1 MVCQVDEIAKDVRI
15 ALDRNMSSDRL
26 AELGDVDTLSLD
38 QVIISKIAEAVE
50 RVHSE
55 APSYLLESG
64 HNFGGEVYWGKM
76 GSGQVLLPDDFMR
89 LILFKMSD
97 WSRPVYHAIS
107 EEEPEYSL
115 QSSRFRGIRG
125 TAQKPVCGILIKP
138 EGKVLEFYSSKGES
152 ATVEA
157 AVYLP
162 YPTIDP
168 QGGIEICNRC
178 YTGVVYTISSLVLS
192 AYGDNGSAI
201 MSDLAKTVLK

>member
-1 MVCQVDEIAKDVRI
+1 MIYKTDEITKDVRDAI
-15 ALDRNMSSDRL
+15 NQNMYSGAL

-38 QVIISKIAEAVE
+38 QIIKSKIPEAVE
-50 RVHSE
+50 RVHCE

-97 WSRPVYHAIS
+97 WSRPVYHDIS

-115 QSSRFRGIRG
+115 QSSHFRGIRG
-125 TAQKPVCGILIKP
+125 TAQKPICAILIKP
-138 EGKVLEFYSSKGES
+138 EGKVLEFYSCKGES

-168 QGGIEICNRC
+168 QGGIEICKRC

-192 AYGDNGSAI
+192 TYGDNGSAI